1 VAAASRRTLTGWW
14 RGRRDGRA
22 ILPLLVQTLAG
33 FSKIDGEVVEA
44 DIDSSLSF
52 LRNDLPTAYS
62 SKLQSDYQRA
72 LNEPQNLAEIAAQL
86 APMLEPEEKVLLG
99 MQLYVL
105 ISRARMPAQLLRQ
118 FYLFMTGLG
127 VAAEAGVQPLDSLL
141 ISGRPPADVVLENVP
156 EGQSLAVFR
165 LRTLVLLKNT
175 GTRPLLARGRQLP
188 PG

>member
-1 VAAASRRTLTGWW
+1 MDETLVDSKPPVIPAARGHGRREVASSSRRTLTGWW

-62 SKLQSDYQRA
+62 SKLQADYQRA

-86 APMLEPEEKVLLG
+86 APMLEPEEKILLG

-105 ISRARMPAQLLRQ
+105 ISRAHMPSQLLRQ

-127 VAAEAGVQPLDSLL
+127 VASEAVG
-141 ISGRPPADVVLENVP
+141 
-156 EGQSLAVFR
+156 
-165 LRTLVLLKNT
+165 LV
-175 GTRPLLARGRQLP
+175 
-188 PG
+188 

>member
-1 VAAASRRTLTGWW
+1 MDETLVEPLPPTSTGPRGPGRGGAGVSSRRSLSGWW

-86 APMLEPEEKVLLG
+86 APMLEPEEKILLG

-105 ISRARMPAQLLRQ
+105 ISRARMP
-118 FYLFMTGLG
+118 
-127 VAAEAGVQPLDSLL
+127 GVQ
-141 ISGRPPADVVLENVP
+141 AMW
-156 EGQSLAVFR
+156 FR
-165 LRTLVLLKNT
+165 
-175 GTRPLLARGRQLP
+175 
-188 PG
+188 